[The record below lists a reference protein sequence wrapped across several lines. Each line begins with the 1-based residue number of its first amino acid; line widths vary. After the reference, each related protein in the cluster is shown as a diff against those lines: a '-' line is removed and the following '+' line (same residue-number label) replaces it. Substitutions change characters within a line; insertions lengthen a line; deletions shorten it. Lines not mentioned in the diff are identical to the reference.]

1 MKHTGAPFET
11 YHEGDLVVSN
21 RNINLMLNYCK
32 KKGVPEGDML
42 AHLGYPEA
50 YLKNPDHWVSLPV
63 YHEITLRTRRLF
75 DDDPSIFYEIGLA
88 ATQEGGLGVVEVL
101 KRAMGAIFVD
111 PGFLIKRIP
120 AYNQFFNKTK
130 DIDLVEVQD
139 DTAIMRVTFRP
150 GINAIYDFNSGP
162 LIKGIVASLPT
173 VWGLPAARVDEVMLA
188 YDVVHL
194 LRDEFSI
201 FSEVRNGLLII
212 EGQVYG
218 RIVELQATQTGKGMV
233 YLGTCKEIED
243 LKATQA
249 VLITRELEHKNYP
262 LLIPGQIYN
271 APYFILRVQ
280 WDHLPFL
287 SRVVRALP
295 LRLFKQSVDLR
306 ELEERTSYFQRYAR
320 ELEGTIN
327 ERNKIILQE
336 KQEVERLK
344 NKLNEILTSNLP
356 SDLVEAMVSNKLA
369 PRRRSGVVLFADLV
383 GFSKRVHASDD
394 FYPMLQDLNRFFELC
409 NTVIRS
415 RGGWVYKYLG
425 DGIMAVFGGYR
436 DDEDYAV
443 LARGALEAAD
453 TIRTLVNEM
462 GWHIRIGVEYG
473 EFIAGEIGPPGA
485 RIWDFLG
492 ETVNFSCRIGQ
503 HAESNEI
510 MIGPN
515 CLELIA
521 AQVTQQSR
529 TLMLKGIGE
538 HTAHLF
544 VSFN

>member
-1 MKHTGAPFET
+1 MAPHPQPYTE
-11 YHEGDLVVSN
+11 EELVVSN
-21 RNINLMLNYCK
+21 RNITLILNYCK
-32 KKGVPEGDML
+32 KKGVPDDQLL
-42 AHLGYPEA
+42 AHLGYPDT
-50 YLKNPDHWVSLPV
+50 YLRNPDHWVSLPV
-63 YHEITLRTRRLF
+63 YHEITRRARRMF
-75 DDDPSIFYEIGLA
+75 EDDPSIFYEIGMV

-111 PGFLIKRIP
+111 PGFLIKRVP

-130 DIDLVEVQD
+130 DIDLIEVED

-173 VWGLPAARVDEVMLA
+173 VWGLPVARVDEVMLA

-201 FSEVRNGLLII
+201 FAEMRNGLLII

-218 RIVELQATQTGKGMV
+218 RLVELQSSETSKGSV
-233 YLGTCKEIED
+233 YLGTCKEVED
-243 LKATQA
+243 LKAQHS
-249 VLITRELEHKNYP
+249 VLITRELEYRNYP

-295 LRLFKQSVDLR
+295 LRLFKKNVDLR
-306 ELEERTSYFQRYAR
+306 ELEERTTYFQKYAR
-320 ELEGTIN
+320 ELENTIN
-327 ERNKIILQE
+327 ERNKIILNE

-356 SDLVEAMVSNKLA
+356 PDLVEAMVHNKLA
-369 PRRRSGVVLFADLV
+369 PRRRKGIVLFADLV
-383 GFSKRVHASDD
+383 GFSKKVHASDD
-394 FYPMLQDLNRFFELC
+394 FYPTMQDLNRFFELS
-409 NTVIRS
+409 NTVIKS
-415 RGGWVYKYLG
+415 RNGWVYKYLG

-436 DDEDYAV
+436 DDEPYAEY
-443 LARGALEAAD
+443 ACGAIEAAVA
-453 TIRTLVNEM
+453 IRQLVNEM
-462 GWHIRIGVEYG
+462 GWNIRIGIEFG

-492 ETVNFSCRIGQ
+492 ETVNFACRIGQ
-503 HAESNEI
+503 HAEINEI
-510 MIGPN
+510 MVGPA
-515 CLELIA
+515 C
-521 AQVTQQSR
+521 VK
-529 TLMLKGIGE
+529 LMEQRIRHQERLLNLKGLGE
-538 HTAHLF
+538 HTAYSFTEF
-544 VSFN
+544 VINA